1 MSPYYAG
8 VARPARP
15 PRCAERC
22 CPLGG
27 TRLCDGPDD
36 EDDDTYHDPY
46 DDTYHDL
53 YDGDDAEVWDEP

>member
-8 VARPARP
+8 VSRPARP

-22 CPLGG
+22 CFPLGG
-27 TRLCDGPDD
+27 PRLCDGPDD

-46 DDTYHDL
+46 DDTYDDL
-53 YDGDDAEVWDEP
+53 YGDDAEVWDEP